1 MPAVEFADSA
11 GLARPAMIQG
21 GVSLFVWQDG
31 RRWGERRS
39 ETYLQSL
46 TDHVAARPDAIA
58 LDFEGNLI
66 SFAELDR
73 RATCM
78 ANGLAALGLAA
89 GDRLVALLDNSEDF
103 ALAMI
108 ATHRLGA
115 IFVPVNTAYRGE
127 FLRHQ
132 LADCAA
138 AIAICEAEYLD
149 ALEPLTESL
158 PQLKTIVVRG
168 EVEASAIATIS
179 LETVKAASDADIAT
193 DVTSEDIAC
202 LIYTSGTTG
211 RSKGCMISHD
221 YLCSIARRRHR
232 SVAPVA
238 GEISWSC
245 LPLYHIA
252 SLSTVLIANLL
263 SGQRA
268 SIAARFSVSGFWDEI
283 ERSRAS
289 SIVIL
294 ASMVSLIARVPES
307 DAMRRCH
314 GQLRV
319 VTGVP
324 MSAEDRRLWLERFGV
339 AHVNSFA
346 YGQTEANLATL
357 LPWGEPIPPL
367 DSMGP
372 PSEDFDAMV
381 ADDYDRPVP
390 LGQAGELLLR
400 PRQPGVIFSGYWR
413 RPEETLAAM
422 SGLWWHTGDFVRMDA
437 AGFLYFVDRK
447 KDYLRARGENISS
460 FEVES
465 AVMRHP
471 DVFEVA
477 FHAIGLEDE
486 IKATVIL
493 QPGSALSEQELFQWA
508 EENLPYFAVP
518 RFIEFRDALPKTPT
532 GRVQKSELRA
542 EGKTAAT
549 WDAHDAGLE
558 IRRRRAKLSG

>member
-1 MPAVEFADSA
+1 
-11 GLARPAMIQG
+11 MIQG
-21 GVSLFVWQDG
+21 GMSLFVWQDG
-31 RRWGERRS
+31 RRWGERRP

-46 TDHVAARPDAIA
+46 ADHVVERPDAIA
-58 LDFEGNLI
+58 LDFEGNLV

-73 RATCM
+73 RAARM
-78 ANGLAALGLAA
+78 ANGLAALGLGA

-103 ALAMI
+103 VLAMI

-132 LADCAA
+132 LADCDPG
-138 AIAICEAEYLD
+138 IAICDADYLD
-149 ALEPLTESL
+149 ALVPLVAAL
-158 PQLKTIVVRG
+158 PRLRTIIVRG
-168 EVEASAIATIS
+168 QGAAESGIAMIP
-179 LETVKAASDADIAT
+179 LATVKESSDAPVAAE
-193 DVTSEDIAC
+193 VTPDDIAC

-211 RSKGCMISHD
+211 PSKGCMISHD

-232 SVAPVA
+232 SVAPVV

-252 SLSTVLIANLL
+252 SLSTVLIANFL
-263 SGQRA
+263 SGEQA
-268 SIAARFSVSGFWDEI
+268 SIAARFTVSGFWEEI

-294 ASMVSLIARVPES
+294 ASMVSLIARSPETE
-307 DAMRRCH
+307 AMRRCH

-324 MSAEDRRLWLERFGV
+324 MSAEDRRLWQERFGV
-339 AHVNSFA
+339 QYVNSFA

-372 PSEDFDAMV
+372 PSEDFDVMV
-381 ADDYDRPVP
+381 ADDDDRPVP
-390 LGQAGELLLR
+390 LGAAGELLLR
-400 PRQPGVIFSGYWR
+400 PRQSGVIFSGYWR
-413 RPEETLAAM
+413 RPEETLQAM
-422 SGLWWHTGDFVRMDA
+422 AGLWWHTGDFVRMDA
-437 AGFLYFVDRK
+437 DGFLYFVDRK

-465 AVMRHP
+465 VVMRHP
-471 DVFEVA
+471 DVAEVA
-477 FHAIGLEDE
+477 FHALGIEDE

-493 QPGSALSEQELFQWA
+493 QPGSALSEQELFHWA
-508 EENLPYFAVP
+508 QEQLPYFAVP
-518 RFIEFRDALPKTPT
+518 RFIEFRATLPKTPT

-542 EGKTAAT
+542 EGRTAAT
-549 WDAHDAGLE
+549 WDAHAAGLE
-558 IRRRRAKLSG
+558 IRRRRAKVSG

>member
-1 MPAVEFADSA
+1 
-11 GLARPAMIQG
+11 MIQG
-21 GVSLFVWQDG
+21 GLSHFVWQDG
-31 RRWGERRS
+31 RCWGDRPS
-39 ETYLQSL
+39 ETYLRSL
-46 TDHVAARPDAIA
+46 DRHVAERPDAPAIE
-58 LDFEGNLI
+58 FEGRVL
-66 SFAELDR
+66 SFAELDHR
-73 RATCM
+73 SIRM

-103 ALAMI
+103 ALSMV
-108 ATHRLGA
+108 ATNRLGA

-132 LADCAA
+132 LADCEA
-138 AIAICEAEYLD
+138 AIAICEAAYLD
-149 ALEPLTESL
+149 ALLPLAPSL
-158 PQLKTIVVRG
+158 PRLTTIIVRG
-168 EVEASAIATIS
+168 GRDEAACEPTTIRLAAVQDGGDGSVTTEVTPDS
-179 LETVKAASDADIAT
+179 
-193 DVTSEDIAC
+193 IAC

-211 RSKGCMISHD
+211 PSKGCMISHD
-221 YLCSIARRRHR
+221 YLCSIGRRRHR

-238 GEISWSC
+238 GEITWSC

-252 SLSTVLIANLL
+252 SLSTVLIASLL
-263 SGQRA
+263 AGEQA

-294 ASMVSLIARVPES
+294 ASMVPLIAHAPETP
-307 DAMRRCH
+307 AMRRCQ

-324 MSAEDRRLWLERFGV
+324 MSAEDRRLWQDRFGV
-339 AHVNSFA
+339 GYVNSFA

-357 LPWGEPIPPL
+357 LPWGKPIPPL
-367 DSMGP
+367 DSIGP
-372 PSEDFDAMV
+372 ASEDFDVMV
-381 ADDYDRPVP
+381 ADDDDRPVP

-413 RPEETLAAM
+413 RPEETLKAM
-422 SGLWWHTGDFVRMDA
+422 SGLWWHTGDIVRMDGD
-437 AGFLYFVDRK
+437 GFLYFVDRK

-471 DVFEVA
+471 DVAEVA

-493 QPGSALSEQELFQWA
+493 QPGSVLTEQDLFHWA
-508 EENLPYFAVP
+508 RDNLPYFAVP
-518 RFIEFRDALPKTPT
+518 RFIEFRAELPKTPT
-532 GRVQKSELRA
+532 GRVQKSDLRA
-542 EGKTAAT
+542 AGKTAST
-549 WDAHDAGLE
+549 WDAHDAGLA
-558 IRRRRAKLSG
+558 IRRKQAKVAG

>member
-1 MPAVEFADSA
+1 
-11 GLARPAMIQG
+11 MIQG
-21 GVSLFVWQDG
+21 GLSLFVWQDG

-46 TDHVAARPDAIA
+46 GGHVAARPATTA
-58 LDFEGNLI
+58 LDFGGNLI
-66 SFAELDR
+66 SFGELDHR
-73 RATCM
+73 STCL
-78 ANGLAALGLAA
+78 ANGLAALGLGA

-103 ALAMI
+103 VLAMI
-108 ATHRLGA
+108 ATHRLRA

-132 LADCAA
+132 LADCEA
-138 AIAICEAEYLD
+138 AIAICEADYLE
-149 ALEPLTESL
+149 ALLPLIENL
-158 PQLKTIVVRG
+158 PLLRTIVVRG
-168 EVEASAIATIS
+168 QGEASDIATIP
-179 LETVKAASDADIAT
+179 LETVKAGDAAAIAET
-193 DVTSEDIAC
+193 VAPADIAC

-211 RSKGCMISHD
+211 PSKGCMISHD

-263 SGQRA
+263 SGERA
-268 SIAARFSVSGFWDEI
+268 SIAARFSVSGFWEEI
-283 ERSRAS
+283 ERARAS

-294 ASMVSLIARVPES
+294 ASMVSLIARAPETE
-307 DAMRRCH
+307 AMRRCH

-324 MSAEDRRLWLERFGV
+324 MSAEDRRLWQERFGV
-339 AHVNSFA
+339 HYVNSFA

-381 ADDYDRPVP
+381 ADDDDRPMP
-390 LGQAGELLLR
+390 LGHAGELLLR

-413 RPEETLAAM
+413 RPEATLQAM

-437 AGFLYFVDRK
+437 DGFLYFVDRK

-465 AVMRHP
+465 TVMRHP
-471 DVFEVA
+471 EVAEVA
-477 FHAIGLEDE
+477 FHAIGLDDE
-486 IKATVIL
+486 IKATVIR
-493 QPGSALSEQELFQWA
+493 QAGSALSEQELFHWA
-508 EENLPYFAVP
+508 EEHLPYFAVP

>member
-1 MPAVEFADSA
+1 MVEFAAGA
-11 GLARPAMIQG
+11 GLARHAMIQG
-21 GVSLFVWQDG
+21 GASLFVWQDG

-39 ETYLQSL
+39 ETYLRSL
-46 TDHVAARPDAIA
+46 AGHAVERADAIA

-66 SFAELDR
+66 SFAELDD
-73 RATCM
+73 RATRI

-89 GDRLVALLDNSEDF
+89 GDRLVALLDNNEDF
-103 ALAMI
+103 VLAMI
-108 ATHRLGA
+108 GAHRLGA

-132 LADCAA
+132 LADCEA

-149 ALEPLTESL
+149 ALQPLVERL
-158 PQLKTIVVRG
+158 PAMKTIVVRG
-168 EVEASAIATIS
+168 QSGASGIAMIPLEA
-179 LETVKAASDADIAT
+179 VKAGSADAVMT
-193 DVTSEDIAC
+193 DVAPDDIAC

-211 RSKGCMISHD
+211 PSKGCMISHD
-221 YLCSIARRRHR
+221 YLCSIARRRHC

-252 SLSTVLIANLL
+252 SLSTVLIASLL
-263 SGQRA
+263 AGERA

-294 ASMVSLIARVPES
+294 ASMVSLIARAPDS

-324 MSAEDRRLWLERFGV
+324 MSAEDRRLWQERFG
-339 AHVNSFA
+339 AGYVNSFA

-357 LPWGEPIPPL
+357 LPWGAPIPPL

-381 ADDYDRPVP
+381 ADDGDRPVP
-390 LGQAGELLLR
+390 LGEAGELLLR

-413 RPEETLAAM
+413 QPEATLKAM
-422 SGLWWHTGDFVRMDA
+422 SGLWWHTGDFVRMDGD
-437 AGFLYFVDRK
+437 GFLYFVDRK

-471 DVFEVA
+471 DVAEVA
-477 FHAIGLEDE
+477 FHAIGIEDE

-493 QPGSALSEQELFQWA
+493 QAGSALTERELFHWA
-508 EENLPYFAVP
+508 EEQLPYFAVP
-518 RFIEFRDALPKTPT
+518 RFIEFRNALPKTPT

-542 EGKTAAT
+542 EGRTAAT
-549 WDAHDAGLE
+549 WDAHDAGLQ
-558 IRRRRAKLSG
+558 IRRRRAKAAE

>member
-1 MPAVEFADSA
+1 
-11 GLARPAMIQG
+11 
-21 GVSLFVWQDG
+21 
-31 RRWGERRS
+31 
-39 ETYLQSL
+39 
-46 TDHVAARPDAIA
+46 
-58 LDFEGNLI
+58 
-66 SFAELDR
+66 
-73 RATCM
+73 
-78 ANGLAALGLAA
+78 
-89 GDRLVALLDNSEDF
+89 
-103 ALAMI
+103 
-108 ATHRLGA
+108 
-115 IFVPVNTAYRGE
+115 VNTAYRGE

-132 LADCAA
+132 LADCEAT
-138 AIAICEAEYLD
+138 IAICEADYLD
-149 ALEPLTESL
+149 ALLPLTPSL
-158 PQLKTIVVRG
+158 PQLNAIVVRRG
-168 EVEASAIATIS
+168 GRGARADIPVIP
-179 LETVKAASDADIAT
+179 LETVQGSDDTPIAT
-193 DVTSEDIAC
+193 NITPQDIAC

-211 RSKGCMISHD
+211 PSKGCMISHD

-232 SVAPVA
+232 SVAPAA
-238 GEISWSC
+238 GGVTWSC

-252 SLSTVLIANLL
+252 SLSTVLIASLL
-263 SGQRA
+263 AGEQA

-283 ERSRAS
+283 ERSRAG

-294 ASMVSLIARVPES
+294 ASMVSLIARAPES
-307 DAMRRCH
+307 EAMRRCH

-324 MSAEDRRLWLERFGV
+324 MSAEDRRLWQERFGV

-381 ADDYDRPVP
+381 ADDDDRPVP

-413 RPEETLAAM
+413 RPEETLKAM
-422 SGLWWHTGDFVRMDA
+422 SSLWWHTGDFVRMDA
-437 AGFLYFVDRK
+437 DGFLYFVDRK

-465 AVMRHP
+465 ALMRHP
-471 DVFEVA
+471 DVAEVA
-477 FHAIGLEDE
+477 FHALGIEDE

-493 QPGSALSEQELFQWA
+493 QPGSTLTQQELFHWA
-508 EENLPYFAVP
+508 EQELPYFAVP

-542 EGKTAAT
+542 EGRTAAT
-549 WDAHDAGLE
+549 WDAHEAGLE
-558 IRRRRAKLSG
+558 IRRRRARAAG